1 MIRYQFQQFEIFS
14 GLNIIMKGCTV
25 ADQSVFDIDVKGC
38 QPVSEDKCKSGFK
51 VLSNDIN
58 TPKNALD
65 QCCKCK
71 SGTPCD
77 YCLNPTNCTDDEKL
91 QYVSE
96 LSNCYS
102 DLTDDA
108 PLDVDSNNEDV
119 DDIKEE
125 RSDFEEDVY
134 ETLKDGEEK
143 QESDDSDKDEESG
156 VSLMLI
162 LLILLL
168 LILLGGGLY
177 VYSKK

>member
-1 MIRYQFQQFEIFS
+1 
-14 GLNIIMKGCTV
+14 MKGCTV
-25 ADQSVFDIDVKGC
+25 SDQSVFDIDVKGC

-77 YCLNPTNCTDDEKL
+77 YCLNPINCTDDEKL
-91 QYVSE
+91 QYVSK

-125 RSDFEEDVY
+125 RSDFEEGVY

>member
-1 MIRYQFQQFEIFS
+1 
-14 GLNIIMKGCTV
+14 MKGCTV

-91 QYVSE
+91 KYVSE

-125 RSDFEEDVY
+125 RSDFEEGVY

-143 QESDDSDKDEESG
+143 QESDDNDKDEESG
-156 VSLMLI
+156 FSLMLI

>member
-1 MIRYQFQQFEIFS
+1 
-14 GLNIIMKGCTV
+14 MKGCTV
-25 ADQSVFDIDVKGC
+25 ADQSIFDIDIKGC
-38 QPVSEDKCKSGFK
+38 QPVSEDQCKSGFK

-77 YCLNPTNCTDDEKL
+77 YCLNSTNCTDNEKL
-91 QYVSE
+91 KYVSE

-102 DLTDDA
+102 DLTDDT
-108 PLDVDSNNEDV
+108 PSDVDSNDNDV
-119 DDIKEE
+119 DDTKEE

-134 ETLKDGEEK
+134 ETLKDGEEL
-143 QESDDSDKDEESG
+143 DDGVKDEDEESG

>member
-1 MIRYQFQQFEIFS
+1 
-14 GLNIIMKGCTV
+14 MKGCTV
-25 ADQSVFDIDVKGC
+25 ADQSAFDIDVKGC

-91 QYVSE
+91 KYDSE

-102 DLTDDA
+102 DLTDDT
-108 PLDVDSNNEDV
+108 PSDVDNNDEDV

-125 RSDFEEDVY
+125 RSDFEEGVY

-168 LILLGGGLY
+168 LIFHGVGLLLN
-177 VYSKK
+177 SKH

>member
-1 MIRYQFQQFEIFS
+1 
-14 GLNIIMKGCTV
+14 MKGCTV
-25 ADQSVFDIDVKGC
+25 SDQSIFDIDIKGC
-38 QPVSEDKCKSGFK
+38 QPVSEDQCKSGFK

-58 TPKNALD
+58 TPNNALD

-77 YCLNPTNCTDDEKL
+77 YCLNSKNCTYNEKL
-91 QYVSE
+91 KYVSE

-102 DLTDDA
+102 DLTDDT
-108 PLDVDSNNEDV
+108 PSDVDSNNEDV

-143 QESDDSDKDEESG
+143 QESADGDKDEESG

-162 LLILLL
+162 LLGILL
-168 LILLGGGLY
+168 LILIVGGFY
-177 VYSKK
+177 VYN

>member
-1 MIRYQFQQFEIFS
+1 M
-14 GLNIIMKGCTV
+14 
-25 ADQSVFDIDVKGC
+25 
-38 QPVSEDKCKSGFK
+38 SENKCKSGFK

-91 QYVSE
+91 QYVSK

-119 DDIKEE
+119 DDTKEE
-125 RSDFEEDVY
+125 RSDFEEGVY
-134 ETLKDGEEK
+134 ETLKDDEEK

-162 LLILLL
+162 LLIILL

>member
-1 MIRYQFQQFEIFS
+1 
-14 GLNIIMKGCTV
+14 MKGCTV

-38 QPVSEDKCKSGFK
+38 QPVSENKCKSGFK

-77 YCLNPTNCTDDEKL
+77 YCLNPTNCKDDEKL
-91 QYVSE
+91 QYVSK

-108 PLDVDSNNEDV
+108 SLDVDSNNEDV

-125 RSDFEEDVY
+125 RSDFEEGVY
-134 ETLKDGEEK
+134 ETLKDDEEK

>member
-1 MIRYQFQQFEIFS
+1 VIRYQFQQFEIFS

-25 ADQSVFDIDVKGC
+25 SDQSVFDIDVKGC

-77 YCLNPTNCTDDEKL
+77 YCLNPINCTDDEKL
-91 QYVSE
+91 QYVSK

-125 RSDFEEDVY
+125 RSDFEEGVY
-134 ETLKDGEEK
+134 ETLKDGEEL
-143 QESDDSDKDEESG
+143 DDGVEEEDEESG

-162 LLILLL
+162 LLIIVL

>member
-1 MIRYQFQQFEIFS
+1 
-14 GLNIIMKGCTV
+14 MKGCTV
-25 ADQSVFDIDVKGC
+25 SDQSIFDIDIKGC
-38 QPVSEDKCKSGFK
+38 QPVSEDQCKSGFK

-77 YCLNPTNCTDDEKL
+77 YCLDSINCTDNEKL
-91 QYVSE
+91 KYVSE

-102 DLTDDA
+102 DLTDDT
-108 PLDVDSNNEDV
+108 PSDVDSNDNDV
-119 DDIKEE
+119 DDTKEE

-134 ETLKDGEEK
+134 ETLKDGEEL
-143 QESDDSDKDEESG
+143 DDGVKDEDEESG

-168 LILLGGGLY
+168 LILLGGSLY

>member
-1 MIRYQFQQFEIFS
+1 
-14 GLNIIMKGCTV
+14 MKGCTV
-25 ADQSVFDIDVKGC
+25 SDQSIFDTDIKGC
-38 QPVSEDKCKSGFK
+38 QPVSVDQCKSGFK

-58 TPKNALD
+58 TPKNSLD

-77 YCLNPTNCTDDEKL
+77 YCLNSTNCTDKEKL
-91 QYVSE
+91 KYVSE

-102 DLTDDA
+102 DLTDDT
-108 PLDVDSNNEDV
+108 PSDVDSNDNDV

-143 QESDDSDKDEESG
+143 EELDDGVKDEDEESG

-162 LLILLL
+162 LLGILL
-168 LILLGGGLY
+168 LILIVGGFY
-177 VYSKK
+177 VYN

>member
-14 GLNIIMKGCTV
+14 GLNVIMKGCTV
-25 ADQSVFDIDVKGC
+25 ADQSIFDIDVKGC

-58 TPKNALD
+58 TPKKALD

-102 DLTDDA
+102 DLTDDV
-108 PLDVDSNNEDV
+108 PSDVDSNNEDV

-125 RSDFEEDVY
+125 RSDFEEDIY

-143 QESDDSDKDEESG
+143 QESDDGDEESG

>member
-1 MIRYQFQQFEIFS
+1 
-14 GLNIIMKGCTV
+14 MKGCTV
-25 ADQSVFDIDVKGC
+25 SDQSIFDTDIKGC
-38 QPVSEDKCKSGFK
+38 QPVSEDQCKSGFK

-58 TPKNALD
+58 TPINALD

-91 QYVSE
+91 KYVSE

-102 DLTDDA
+102 DLTDDVSS
-108 PLDVDSNNEDV
+108 DVDSNNEDV

-143 QESDDSDKDEESG
+143 QESADGDKDEESG

>member
-1 MIRYQFQQFEIFS
+1 
-14 GLNIIMKGCTV
+14 MKGCTV
-25 ADQSVFDIDVKGC
+25 ADQSIFDIDIKGC
-38 QPVSEDKCKSGFK
+38 QPVSEDQCKSGFK

-77 YCLNPTNCTDDEKL
+77 YCLNSTNCTDNEKL
-91 QYVSE
+91 KYVSE

-102 DLTDDA
+102 DLTDDT
-108 PLDVDSNNEDV
+108 PSDVDSNDNDV
-119 DDIKEE
+119 DDTKEE

-134 ETLKDGEEK
+134 EILKNGEEK
-143 QESDDSDKDEESG
+143 EELDDGVKDEDEESG

-162 LLILLL
+162 LLGILL
-168 LILLGGGLY
+168 LILIVGGFY
-177 VYSKK
+177 VYN

>member
-1 MIRYQFQQFEIFS
+1 
-14 GLNIIMKGCTV
+14 MKGCTV
-25 ADQSVFDIDVKGC
+25 SDQSIFDTDIKGC
-38 QPVSEDKCKSGFK
+38 QPVSVDQCKSGFK

-58 TPKNALD
+58 TPKNSLD

-77 YCLNPTNCTDDEKL
+77 YCLNPINCTDKEKL
-91 QYVSE
+91 QYVSK

-102 DLTDDA
+102 DLTDDT
-108 PLDVDSNNEDV
+108 PSDVDSNDNDV

-125 RSDFEEDVY
+125 RDDFEDDVY
-134 ETLKDGEEK
+134 ETLKDGEEL
-143 QESDDSDKDEESG
+143 DDGVKDEDEESG

-162 LLILLL
+162 LLVILL

>member
-1 MIRYQFQQFEIFS
+1 
-14 GLNIIMKGCTV
+14 MKGCTV
-25 ADQSVFDIDVKGC
+25 SDQSIFDIDIKGC
-38 QPVSEDKCKSGFK
+38 QPVSEDQCKSGFK

-77 YCLNPTNCTDDEKL
+77 YCLDSINCTDNEKL
-91 QYVSE
+91 KYVSE

-102 DLTDDA
+102 DLTDDT
-108 PLDVDSNNEDV
+108 PSDVDSNDNDV
-119 DDIKEE
+119 DDTKEE

-134 ETLKDGEEK
+134 ETLKDGEEL
-143 QESDDSDKDEESG
+143 DDGVKDEDEESG

-162 LLILLL
+162 LLGILL
-168 LILLGGGLY
+168 LILIVGGFY
-177 VYSKK
+177 VYN

>member
-1 MIRYQFQQFEIFS
+1 
-14 GLNIIMKGCTV
+14 MKGCTV
-25 ADQSVFDIDVKGC
+25 SDQSIFDIDIKGC
-38 QPVSEDKCKSGFK
+38 QPVSEDQCKSGFK

-71 SGTPCD
+71 SGTQCD
-77 YCLNPTNCTDDEKL
+77 YCLNSKNCTDNEKL
-91 QYVSE
+91 KYVSE

-102 DLTDDA
+102 DLTDDT
-108 PLDVDSNNEDV
+108 PSDVDSNDNDV

-134 ETLKDGEEK
+134 ETLKDGEEL
-143 QESDDSDKDEESG
+143 DDGVKDEDEESG

>member
-1 MIRYQFQQFEIFS
+1 
-14 GLNIIMKGCTV
+14 MKGCTV
-25 ADQSVFDIDVKGC
+25 SDQSVFDIDVKGC

-58 TPKNALD
+58 TPKKSLD

-91 QYVSE
+91 QYVSK

-102 DLTDDA
+102 DLIDDV
-108 PLDVDSNNEDV
+108 PSDVDNNDEDV
-119 DDIKEE
+119 DVIKKE

-134 ETLKDGEEK
+134 ETLKDGEEL
-143 QESDDSDKDEESG
+143 DDGVEEEDEESG

-162 LLILLL
+162 LLIIVL

>member
-1 MIRYQFQQFEIFS
+1 
-14 GLNIIMKGCTV
+14 MKGCTV
-25 ADQSVFDIDVKGC
+25 SDQSIFDIDIKGC
-38 QPVSEDKCKSGFK
+38 QPVSEDQCKSGFK

-71 SGTPCD
+71 SGTLCD

-91 QYVSE
+91 QYVSK

-102 DLTDDA
+102 DLTDDT
-108 PLDVDSNNEDV
+108 PSDVDSNDNDV
-119 DDIKEE
+119 DDTKEE

-134 ETLKDGEEK
+134 ETLKDGEEL
-143 QESDDSDKDEESG
+143 DDGVKDEDEESG

>member
-1 MIRYQFQQFEIFS
+1 
-14 GLNIIMKGCTV
+14 MKGCTV
-25 ADQSVFDIDVKGC
+25 SDQSIFDTDIKGC
-38 QPVSEDKCKSGFK
+38 QPVSEDQCKSGFK

-77 YCLNPTNCTDDEKL
+77 YCLNPINCTDDEKL
-91 QYVSE
+91 KYVSE

-102 DLTDDA
+102 DLTDDV
-108 PLDVDSNNEDV
+108 PLDVDNNDEDV

-125 RSDFEEDVY
+125 RSDFEEGVY

>member
-1 MIRYQFQQFEIFS
+1 
-14 GLNIIMKGCTV
+14 MKGCTV

-58 TPKNALD
+58 TPKNSLD

-77 YCLNPTNCTDDEKL
+77 YCLNPINCTDKEKL
-91 QYVSE
+91 QYVSK

-102 DLTDDA
+102 DLTDDT
-108 PLDVDSNNEDV
+108 PSDVDSNDNDV

-125 RSDFEEDVY
+125 RDDFEDDVY
-134 ETLKDGEEK
+134 ETLKDGEEL
-143 QESDDSDKDEESG
+143 DDGVEEEDEESG
-156 VSLMLI
+156 VSLILI
-162 LLILLL
+162 LLVILL

-177 VYSKK
+177 VYTKK

>member
-1 MIRYQFQQFEIFS
+1 
-14 GLNIIMKGCTV
+14 MKGCTV
-25 ADQSVFDIDVKGC
+25 SDQSIFDIDIKGC
-38 QPVSEDKCKSGFK
+38 QPVSEDQCKSGFK

-77 YCLNPTNCTDDEKL
+77 YCLNSKNCTDNEKL
-91 QYVSE
+91 KYVSE

-102 DLTDDA
+102 DLTDDT
-108 PLDVDSNNEDV
+108 PSDVDSNDNDV

-125 RSDFEEDVY
+125 RSDFEEGVY

>member
-1 MIRYQFQQFEIFS
+1 
-14 GLNIIMKGCTV
+14 MKGCTV
-25 ADQSVFDIDVKGC
+25 SDKSIFDTDIKGC
-38 QPVSEDKCKSGFK
+38 QPVSVDQCKSGFK

-58 TPKNALD
+58 TPKNSLD

-77 YCLNPTNCTDDEKL
+77 YCLNPINCTDKEKL
-91 QYVSE
+91 KYVSK

-102 DLTDDA
+102 DLTDDT
-108 PLDVDSNNEDV
+108 PSDVDSNDNDV

-134 ETLKDGEEK
+134 ETLKDGEEL
-143 QESDDSDKDEESG
+143 DDGVEEEDEESG
-156 VSLMLI
+156 VSLILI
-162 LLILLL
+162 LLVILL

-177 VYSKK
+177 VYTKK